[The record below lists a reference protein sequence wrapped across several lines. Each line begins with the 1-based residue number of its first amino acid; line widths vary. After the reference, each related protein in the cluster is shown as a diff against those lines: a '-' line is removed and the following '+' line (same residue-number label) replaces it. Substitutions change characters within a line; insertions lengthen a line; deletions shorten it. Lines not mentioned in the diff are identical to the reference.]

1 MKKKIAV
8 FTGNRGEYGLQIALL
23 RAISKEPSLDYRL
36 IVSGA
41 HLDANYGLTIQEIR
55 DDGFIVHEKIDVKS
69 GSADLIATSNSIGE
83 GIIKITKIIEK
94 IKPDIFFIYGDRYES
109 FAAAIASS
117 QTNTVTAHIEGG
129 DVTEGGALDDSVRHA
144 ITKLSHIHFTTNE
157 EASNRLLAMGEEE
170 WRVHTIGY
178 PGIDL
183 INAKEYYTPE
193 EIVNKIPIDLNKPI
207 IVFTQHS
214 VSNKFN
220 LVEKQ
225 LLPSLEAFD
234 KLIKENDIQCILTYP
249 NNDAGGDNIYSILKK
264 YSLNKKNVTL
274 YQSLGRKLYWGLL
287 NLAKDPKYRVACVG
301 NSSSGIKES
310 PAFGCS
316 AVNIGSRQLGRLRA
330 SNVIDADYDK
340 NVIYNAI
347 KKCLFDDEFRNKS
360 RMCDNPYGI
369 GNTGN
374 KIVDV
379 IKNININE
387 KLLTKK
393 MTNKGIKKNGW
404 YQ

>member
-1 MKKKIAV
+1 LKKIIAIY
-8 FTGNRGEYGLQIALL
+8 TGNRAEYGLQIPLL
-23 RAISKEPSLDYRL
+23 RAISKEPSLDYYL

-41 HLDANYGLTIQEIR
+41 HLDSNYGLTIQEIKN
-55 DDGFIVHEKIDVKS
+55 DGFTVHEKINVKS
-69 GSADLIATSNSIGE
+69 GSANLIATSNSIGE

-94 IKPDIFFIYGDRYES
+94 VKPDIFVIYADRYET

-129 DVTEGGALDDSVRHA
+129 DITEGGALDDSVRHA

-170 WRVHTIGY
+170 WRVHTVGY

-183 INAKEYYTPE
+183 INAKEYYAPE
-193 EIVNKIPIDLNKPI
+193 KIINEIPVDLNKPI

-214 VSNKFN
+214 VSNKFK

-234 KLIKENDIQCILTYP
+234 KLINENDVQCILTYP
-249 NNDAGGDNIYSILKK
+249 NNDAGGENIYSVLRK
-264 YSLNKKNVTL
+264 YSLNKKNVML

-310 PAFGCS
+310 PAFGCA

-330 SNVIDADYDK
+330 NNVIDTDYDK
-340 NVIYNAI
+340 NTIYTAV
-347 KKCLFDDEFRNKS
+347 KKCLFNDEFRNIC
-360 RMCDNPYGI
+360 RTCNNPYGI
-369 GNTGN
+369 GDTGK
-374 KIVDV
+374 KIVEV
-379 IKNININE
+379 IKSININD

-393 MTNKGIKKNGW
+393 MTNKGIKKDGW

>member
-1 MKKKIAV
+1 MKKTIAI
-8 FTGNRGEYGLQIALL
+8 FTGNRAEYGLQIPLL
-23 RAISKEPSLDYRL
+23 RAISKEPDLDYCL

-41 HLDANYGLTIQEIR
+41 HLDSNYGLTIQEIR
-55 DDGFIVHEKIDVKS
+55 DDGFIVHETIDVKS
-69 GSADLIATSNSIGE
+69 GSADLIATSNAIGE
-83 GIIKITKIIEK
+83 SIIKITKIIEK
-94 IKPDIFFIYGDRYES
+94 VRPDIFIIYADRYET

-129 DVTEGGALDDSVRHA
+129 DITEGGALDDSVRHA

-157 EASNRLLAMGEEE
+157 EASNRLLAMGEED
-170 WRVHTIGY
+170 WRVHTVGY

-183 INAKEYYTPE
+183 INAKEFYTPE

-225 LLPSLEAFD
+225 LLPSLDAFD
-234 KLIKENDIQCILTYP
+234 KLINENDIQCILTYP
-249 NNDAGGDNIYSILKK
+249 NNDAGGDNIYSILRK
-264 YSLNKKNVTL
+264 YSLDKKNVTL